1 MSAPRTMTSAAALSS
16 LGAAVDRVT
25 AAAGLARAV
34 ADHVPAARCGRA
46 AKGLRKGARS
56 ARRLATPSPAQLG
69 PGQKPGLFFIHI
81 PSVASLERT
90 DFAHTSSAS

>member
-34 ADHVPAARCGRA
+34 ADHVPDGSDFGNPDCLDAIELHLLRPAAAELQRA
-46 AKGLRKGARS
+46 YEKARAPS
-56 ARRLATPSPAQLG
+56 A
-69 PGQKPGLFFIHI
+69 
-81 PSVASLERT
+81 
-90 DFAHTSSAS
+90 